1 MGLGLGL
8 KLADI
13 MVVVVPADVRDDEA
27 VVDEVAVVLVV
38 VVVIGGVMVLTAP
51 VLLADGAVV

>member
-1 MGLGLGL
+1 MGLGL